1 MLEEKIS
8 KDHILA
14 FKEKN
19 VVAKSLLGTIKGE
32 IQNQKKNLMVD
43 ILSDEDCNKILTKFA
58 KSLKETISLSGDE
71 KSKIE
76 LEIVESYLP
85 KQMSME
91 EIESKVISLL
101 SNGVTNMGM
110 IMKEFSGLPAD
121 KKLVSE
127 IVKKNLN

>member
-1 MLEEKIS
+1 M
-8 KDHILA
+8 LA

-43 ILSDEDCNKILTKFA
+43 VLSDEDCNKILTKFA

-85 KQMSME
+85 KQMSVE
-91 EIESKVISLL
+91 EIESKVVSLL